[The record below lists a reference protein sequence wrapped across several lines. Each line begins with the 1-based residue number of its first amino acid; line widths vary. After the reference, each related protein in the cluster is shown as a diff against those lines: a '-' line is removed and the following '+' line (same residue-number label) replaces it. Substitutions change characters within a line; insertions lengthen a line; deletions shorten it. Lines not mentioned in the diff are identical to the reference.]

1 MEKERAVMRE
11 PPLAEMKGI
20 HKWFGKIHAV
30 DDASFTVRKGEV
42 VGLVGDNGAGKST
55 LIRILAGYHR
65 PDNGEIFVEGRKV
78 KIGSPSNA
86 RALKIETV
94 YQDQALV
101 DLMSVARNIFMGR
114 EPVKRAGF
122 LDKEKM
128 NNESMKILRDMGLSI
143 KSPNDEVKFLSGGE
157 KQGTAIARAMYFEAK
172 LVILDEPTAALSVKE
187 AQKVLEFVK
196 RLKKENITVIFITH
210 NLYHVYPVADRFL
223 VMRRGKI
230 VKDVMKTNTSIK
242 KLTEAIIS

>member
-1 MEKERAVMRE
+1 MRE
-11 PPLAEMKGI
+11 PPLVETRGI
-20 HKWFGKIHAV
+20 CKWFGKIRAV
-30 DDASFTVRKGEV
+30 DDASFTIRKGEV

-65 PDNGEIFVEGRKV
+65 PDKGEILIEGRKV
-78 KIGSPSNA
+78 KIGSPSDA

-128 NNESMKILRDMGLSI
+128 NNESMKILRDMELSI
-143 KSPNDEVKFLSGGE
+143 KSPDYDVGFLSGGE
-157 KQGTAIARAMYFEAK
+157 KQGTAIARAMLFKAK

-187 AQKVLEFVK
+187 AQKVLEFVE
-196 RLKKENITVIFITH
+196 RLKKENIAVIFITH

-230 VKDVMKTNTSIK
+230 LKDVRKKGTSVE
-242 KLTEAIIS
+242 KLTEVIIS

>member
-1 MEKERAVMRE
+1 MEKERTVMRE
-11 PPLAEMKGI
+11 PPLAEMRGI

-42 VGLVGDNGAGKST
+42 VGMVGDNGAGKST

-78 KIGSPSNA
+78 KIDSPSNA

-101 DLMSVARNIFMGR
+101 GLMSVARNIFMGR

-172 LVILDEPTAALSVKE
+172 LVILDEPTATLSVKE
-187 AQKVLEFVK
+187 AQTVLEFVK
-196 RLKKENITVIFITH
+196 RLKKENIAVIFITH
-210 NLYHVYPVADRFL
+210 NLYHVHPVADRFL

-230 VKDVMKTNTSIK
+230 VKDALKKDTSVK